1 MTLTKPDILNTLA
14 GIGDQSAIAQ
24 LRASRSETIGFAQA
38 SYLALLEPDDPGEV
52 SRVEREAIGLR
63 VATLERSQV
72 VADFHTGRL
81 VALGQDEAFIAAIT
95 DFPEGFTGSER
106 LAAILR
112 HIDLL
117 TTTSRSG
124 SEAAIASLRA
134 AGLDAKQI
142 VTISQ
147 LIAYLSYEI
156 RMIATINALEGVA

>member
-1 MTLTKPDILNTLA
+1 MAN
-14 GIGDQSAIAQ
+14 
-24 LRASRSETIGFAQA
+24 LRKSRPETTGFAQA
-38 SYLALLEPDDPGEV
+38 SYLALLEPDAPGDV
-52 SRVEREAIGLR
+52 TRVEREAIGLR

-81 VALGQDEAFIAAIT
+81 LALGEDEAFIAAIT
-95 DFPEGFTGSER
+95 DFPEGFTGPDR

-112 HIDLL
+112 HVDLL
-117 TTTSRSG
+117 STTSRSG

-156 RMIATINALEGVA
+156 RMIATLNALEGVA

>member
-24 LRASRSETIGFAQA
+24 LRASRSETTGFAQA

-81 VALGQDEAFIAAIT
+81 LALGQDEAFIAAIT
-95 DFPEGFTGSER
+95 DFPEGFTGSRETGR
-106 LAAILR
+106 HPAPCRSLDHNLAQWLG
-112 HIDLL
+112 
-117 TTTSRSG
+117 SG
-124 SEAAIASLRA
+124 HRFVARGGARCEANR
-134 AGLDAKQI
+134 DHF
-142 VTISQ
+142 
-147 LIAYLSYEI
+147 
-156 RMIATINALEGVA
+156 ATDRIFTATKSG